1 MSKKPQVLQC
11 CQRYLYRQGC
21 EQGKKKKTAPS
32 NHYVQSALYL
42 LTPDLQLV
50 GTYKEL
56 KLKDLLHARGM
67 FQDQVYEGPDEPERL
82 SNGYKPPPGQPK
94 GNDDWRSDGM
104 FIIAVQREEELEDMI
119 GCVKDFFHIGK
130 ENASAEITL
139 TKEGHLRNADGSVK
153 DKRHIPDEKDKTKTR
168 LENLRGK
175 EQ

>member
-1 MSKKPQVLQC
+1 M
-11 CQRYLYRQGC
+11 
-21 EQGKKKKTAPS
+21 
-32 NHYVQSALYL
+32 